1 VGRADSH
8 DGEAPGRA
16 HRARGFVRA
25 CGATAACAL
34 ALCAIIS
41 WGLSACSTDD
51 RPALRE
57 AIAKDEATDRELIR
71 ADDAVRKLNVDRQ
84 RRSPSAIDEADNI
97 LKISALP
104 AADDALAACNAL
116 APKSDWGKKQKDEL
130 VKLVTDRKA
139 TISRY
144 EEALSKHDDD
154 AMLASLKEQIDIEKR
169 AANLKREIDKG
180 P

>member
-1 VGRADSH
+1 MALC
-8 DGEAPGRA
+8 
-16 HRARGFVRA
+16 
-25 CGATAACAL
+25 CGLIGACAH
-34 ALCAIIS
+34 
-41 WGLSACSTDD
+41 DD

-57 AIAKDEATDRELIR
+57 ALAKDEATDRELIR
-71 ADDAVRKLNVDRQ
+71 ADDAVRKLNGT
-84 RRSPSAIDEADNI
+84 EADDI

-104 AADDALAACNAL
+104 AADEALAAANAL
-116 APKSDWGKKQKDEL
+116 APKTDWGRKEKDEL
-130 VKLVTDRKA
+130 VKLVTDRKL

-169 AANLKREIDKG
+169 AAGLKRDIEKG